1 MDGGER
7 SRSGFFLL
15 TNSPLPRP
23 FLSLTR
29 PEFLLRP
36 ATSILSS
43 FLGRRSRV
51 RKIFAEGKS
60 DRDVLLLSSFCV
72 FSRPFELG
80 VTLGSC
86 PPNVGFCGL
95 KIHASFPF
103 PFFSSSFFFGESLL
117 VRKTFVSGGSPPPPP
132 TKPCRPTMGETGLIL
147 SPFSFL
153 FLRSSQQTTATPS
166 GPREWKGGG
175 GRGKLFCV
183 PPPFFFFFSS
193 FSGVARF
200 HSSII
205 RPDGGR
211 RGGEKKAGGDA
222 SLIQRMQQKF

>member
-1 MDGGER
+1 M
-7 SRSGFFLL
+7 
-15 TNSPLPRP
+15 
-23 FLSLTR
+23 
-29 PEFLLRP
+29 
-36 ATSILSS
+36 
-43 FLGRRSRV
+43 

-132 TKPCRPTMGETGLIL
+132 TKPYRPTMGETGLIL
-147 SPFSFL
+147 SPLLFSVSSFL
-153 FLRSSQQTTATPS
+153 P
-166 GPREWKGGG
+166 P
-175 GRGKLFCV
+175 GRRRRRLLVLGNGRAVEDGKLFLCSA
-183 PPPFFFFFSS
+183 PPFFLFFFLRRRPLPQFDNQARRTEKGRREKSRRRCFSDSKDAAKVLS
-193 FSGVARF
+193 FSL
-200 HSSII
+200 S
-205 RPDGGR
+205 
-211 RGGEKKAGGDA
+211 
-222 SLIQRMQQKF
+222 